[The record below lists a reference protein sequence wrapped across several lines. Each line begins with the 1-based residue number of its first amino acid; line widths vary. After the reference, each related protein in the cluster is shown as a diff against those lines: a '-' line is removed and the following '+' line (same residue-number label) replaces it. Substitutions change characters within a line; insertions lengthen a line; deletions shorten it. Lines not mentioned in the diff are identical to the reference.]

1 MRQLWA
7 GLVSRRTLT
16 WAVLPCWLGG
26 AACLVVM
33 ASRGASTALVIAWL
47 SATAAS
53 VVVTWRADLPPPRP
67 HAGGRAERIRLDGEC
82 RPLLRRAQAAISAVL
97 DSPDAAAAGLL
108 PADGAVILRRH
119 EQEIAATLRE
129 ITALRAGLDPGPPAA
144 RGPMTEA
151 VITSQQRALALAAE
165 AITARV
171 CALERLAAQV
181 QAAGA
186 ARLDWQDAHRLAGR
200 NDRYLD
206 LLARTTA
213 DDHAMAEI
221 TGLTAQA
228 ARAGQALRDSLAA
241 LADDPEVLA
250 VPGPAGSRAEEEG

>member
-82 RPLLRRAQAAISAVL
+82 RPLLRRA
-97 DSPDAAAAGLL
+97 
-108 PADGAVILRRH
+108 
-119 EQEIAATLRE
+119 
-129 ITALRAGLDPGPPAA
+129 
-144 RGPMTEA
+144 
-151 VITSQQRALALAAE
+151 
-165 AITARV
+165 
-171 CALERLAAQV
+171 
-181 QAAGA
+181 
-186 ARLDWQDAHRLAGR
+186 
-200 NDRYLD
+200 
-206 LLARTTA
+206 
-213 DDHAMAEI
+213 
-221 TGLTAQA
+221 
-228 ARAGQALRDSLAA
+228 
-241 LADDPEVLA
+241 
-250 VPGPAGSRAEEEG
+250 